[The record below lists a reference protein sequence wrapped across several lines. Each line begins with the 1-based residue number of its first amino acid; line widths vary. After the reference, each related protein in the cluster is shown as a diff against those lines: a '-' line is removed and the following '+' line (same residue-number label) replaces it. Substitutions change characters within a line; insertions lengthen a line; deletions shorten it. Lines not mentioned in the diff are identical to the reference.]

1 MCQCDALHCAT
12 LHAGVGTVNGNMSA
26 GPIGM
31 ATLQA
36 ERFGVTEVRWKR
48 SSPQY

>member
-1 MCQCDALHCAT
+1 M
-12 LHAGVGTVNGNMSA
+12 NGNMSA